1 MYLLLVSSRILRFG
15 PPFSVMYPPRCRLLL
30 LAISG
35 VSNRILI
42 LIGILPANTRYR
54 LVGNAN
60 PHLVENVGQVEGAG
74 QLLIR
79 NGSRAEVFK
88 LHMSGAGQT

>member
-1 MYLLLVSSRILRFG
+1 MEPLV
-15 PPFSVMYPPRCRLLL
+15 Y
-30 LAISG
+30 
-35 VSNRILI
+35 
-42 LIGILPANTRYR
+42 YR
-54 LVGNAN
+54 LVGNAH

>member
-1 MYLLLVSSRILRFG
+1 MTVSMKVFSRHI
-15 PPFSVMYPPRCRLLL
+15 C
-30 LAISG
+30 
-35 VSNRILI
+35 
-42 LIGILPANTRYR
+42 IGILPANTRYR
-54 LVGNAN
+54 LVGNAH